1 MDKNPHSTF
10 KIREK
15 EKEKKNW
22 EIHIWVAVCTQTS
35 VFFFPRDK
43 FFCARDT
50 ARKKLPVTL
59 LHTRDTTVKCY
70 PWHPWQT
77 VVNPTRDTR
86 DKTKNANSELLDFFK
101 VF

>member
-1 MDKNPHSTF
+1 MFILLDYGDL
-10 KIREK
+10 
-15 EKEKKNW
+15 
-22 EIHIWVAVCTQTS
+22 HITLIS
-35 VFFFPRDK
+35 GLHKYIKVFFFPRDK

-77 VVNPTRDTR
+77 VVNPIRDTR
-86 DKTKNANSELLDFFK
+86 DKTINANSELLDFFK